1 MSTMPLYLKMLEL
14 DAYTTASPLAAQY
27 LVANHYHLAPRVE
40 IREAATG
47 DPATEKV
54 VAGRMHFDLMSPSN
68 AIQLIGKA
76 IWPRCGFRASGIAG
90 QRSISQAARPK
101 PTSLPG

>member
-1 MSTMPLYLKMLEL
+1 MTKTPYAIEQEDK
-14 DAYTTASPLAAQY
+14 
-27 LVANHYHLAPRVE
+27 
-40 IREAATG
+40 
-47 DPATEKV
+47 
-54 VAGRMHFDLMSPSN
+54 SN

-90 QRSISQAARPK
+90 QRTISQAARPK